1 MRVAFIFAALA
12 ALWGHPANATIIIT
26 GEGGGT
32 FTDYAD
38 ACSDNLFDPVCMNPQ
53 VTTGVYSLYFS
64 FPDQP
69 LLPGTVFT
77 TYRLDSCP
85 VLGASRCQI
94 DAAVGSGFSYFE
106 SYHGAGAPLDTLE
119 VFGSSLTV
127 AHVDDPDGRLLD
139 IFRVQAVPEPGT
151 WAMFLLGF
159 LGIGWASRRKSS
171 TRPGGCLRRLDRRQ
185 SCIRR

>member
-1 MRVAFIFAALA
+1 
-12 ALWGHPANATIIIT
+12 
-26 GEGGGT
+26 
-32 FTDYAD
+32 
-38 ACSDNLFDPVCMNPQ
+38 MNPQ
-53 VTTGVYSLYFS
+53 VTTGVYSIYFS

-119 VFGSSLTV
+119 VFGSSFTV
-127 AHVDDPDGRLLD
+127 AQVDDPDGRLLD
-139 IFRVQAVPEPGT
+139 IFRVQAVPEPAT

-171 TRPGGCLRRLDRRQ
+171 TRPGGYLRRLDRRQ